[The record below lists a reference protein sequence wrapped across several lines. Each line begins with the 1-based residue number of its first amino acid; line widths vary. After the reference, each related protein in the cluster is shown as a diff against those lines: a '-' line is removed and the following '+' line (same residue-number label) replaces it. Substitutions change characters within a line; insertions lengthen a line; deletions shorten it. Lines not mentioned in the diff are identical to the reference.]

1 MLFLF
6 TLVASNMMPC
16 LAFRRTTLF
25 AGNGIAFRSALGVD
39 PWRRQSPCGSGPV
52 SRLHPRRSVTRTML
66 LSSTSSSSSLT
77 PTSADVAPP
86 LPYDDHTHNSVKVTI
101 PAIAPPDPDADNDD
115 DPYRDPAAFRS
126 SLRATISA
134 AKSLGKSALWMTVPM
149 SRGHLLGPASE
160 AGLAYHHAA
169 GDVATLCVWLK
180 SDIGSLIPEYATHQ
194 VGVGA
199 VVIRSKSNDDDDD
212 ELLVVREARNNY
224 RPWKIPGGLAELGE
238 QLDEA
243 AIREVLEETGI
254 PCRFVGVLGVRH
266 THGMQFGRSDLYFV
280 CRMEPVPD
288 EDGTMPEPT
297 PQAGEIEAVTWLP
310 LSEFRS
316 MVTSEDK
323 NVGHPMMATIMK
335 VVDQSSGMERMIIP
349 SIVPKR
355 KPSPLY
361 HVPIRPDDGS
371 PS

>member
-1 MLFLF
+1 
-6 TLVASNMMPC
+6 
-16 LAFRRTTLF
+16 
-25 AGNGIAFRSALGVD
+25 
-39 PWRRQSPCGSGPV
+39 
-52 SRLHPRRSVTRTML
+52 ML

-77 PTSADVAPP
+77 STSANVAPP

-149 SRGHLLGPASE
+149 SRGHLLEPASE

-180 SDIGSLIPEYATHQ
+180 SDIGSLIPDYATHQ

-297 PQAGEIEAVTWLP
+297 PQAGEIEAVMWLP

-335 VVDQSSGMERMIIP
+335 VVDQSCGMERMIIP

-361 HVPIRPDDGS
+361 HVPIRPDDGL